1 MDIISIRKL
10 SKLNLQINQKYYKYS
25 KSKRVHE
32 LIFVLFCSYPF
43 GRFNM
48 YALKTWVLMN
58 DKTTHKTAPW
68 SAVLRVIL
76 EDDENILC
84 NFV

>member
-1 MDIISIRKL
+1 
-10 SKLNLQINQKYYKYS
+10 
-25 KSKRVHE
+25 
-32 LIFVLFCSYPF
+32 
-43 GRFNM
+43 M

-68 SAVLRVIL
+68 SAVLRVVL